1 LRATT
6 PRSEADPPADGEKW
20 HSQRKATSKIF
31 NTNSFRGI
39 ITQSLDSNLERLI
52 AIIRRHADKGEGAP
66 RIHLHLPSQL
76 THLLLHT
83 AFSLDT
89 LFFRFT
95 LNSFAEL
102 AFGLDVGAL
111 STESDEP
118 VPFAAAFDFAQSVL
132 ALRFTK

>member
-1 LRATT
+1 M
-6 PRSEADPPADGEKW
+6 EK
-20 HSQRKATSKIF
+20 
-31 NTNSFRGI
+31 
-39 ITQSLDSNLERLI
+39 LL
-52 AIIRRHADKGEGAP
+52 AIIRRHAEKGECVCKRCAP
-66 RIHLHLPSQL
+66 QSN
-76 THLLLHT
+76 TTDSTVGT

-118 VPFAAAFDFAQSVL
+118 VPFAAAFDSAQTIL